1 MNDAKKFN
9 LPPLPFG
16 ENELSPVISS
26 DTIQLHY
33 GKHHL
38 AYFNMLNTLAEGTNY
53 NDMSLE
59 EVVVESFKNK
69 DQKIFNNAGQAWNHI
84 LYWDQMK
91 PGGES
96 APSGKLHAMIEES
109 FGDFD
114 SFKDQFVQQSIGVFG
129 SGWCWLVQNDS
140 SLEILGTPNG
150 ENPLAHGN
158 HALMGI
164 DVWEHAYYLDYKNVR
179 PDYVKAI
186 LDNSINWSFVSNQ
199 LK

>member
-1 MNDAKKFN
+1 
-9 LPPLPFG
+9 
-16 ENELSPVISS
+16 
-26 DTIQLHY
+26 
-33 GKHHL
+33 
-38 AYFNMLNTLAEGTNY
+38 MLNTLAEGTKY

-59 EVVVESFKNK
+59 DVVVESFKNK

-129 SGWCWLVQNDS
+129 SGWCW
-140 SLEILGTPNG
+140 
-150 ENPLAHGN
+150 
-158 HALMGI
+158 
-164 DVWEHAYYLDYKNVR
+164 
-179 PDYVKAI
+179 
-186 LDNSINWSFVSNQ
+186 
-199 LK
+199 